1 MSITLDAKNV
11 LFLAVFFLSTS
22 LVLSAS
28 LHSSFS
34 FIPPFY
40 SSLTFT
46 VVTNVKGSPIIS
58 LLCSFAVFSSRYDKF
73 LYHQMTSEP
82 QLHAFPSLLV
92 DEVLVLLFTLWNPIT
107 KNRKKYWQHFLCC
120 IILFVFFF
128 SDLFHSR
135 IDSVL
140 MILYCTPL
148 PNMEGESEITRIRQ

>member
-40 SSLTFT
+40 ASLTFT

-82 QLHAFPSLLV
+82 QLHAFTSLLV

-107 KNRKKYWQHFLCC
+107 KNRKKYWQHQL
-120 IILFVFFF
+120 
-128 SDLFHSR
+128 
-135 IDSVL
+135 SVL
-140 MILYCTPL
+140 YNTICVFSFQICSIHASTASL
-148 PNMEGESEITRIRQ
+148 